1 MWFHPLYIV
10 NEPFILDFRGEWPT
24 DCHPGEQKPV
34 ITEYTGDSV
43 LIEFE
48 IIVEHPVCNDTP
60 TAYRVLVGMSDV
72 IIGMPPPG
80 NASYVVRD
88 IEGEIV
94 AEMRCEY
101 QTTMVCELDSD
112 DNPDGYAVRLLSPER
127 IILTSLSPI
136 SMGKIG
142 AGTAVRID

>member
-1 MWFHPLYIV
+1 MPPPTIGVPPPILFPL
-10 NEPFILDFRGEWPT
+10 PP
-24 DCHPGEQKPV
+24 PP
-34 ITEYTGDSV
+34 
-43 LIEFE
+43 
-48 IIVEHPVCNDTP
+48 
-60 TAYRVLVGMSDV
+60 
-72 IIGMPPPG
+72 IGTPPPG
-80 NASYVVRD
+80 NASDVVRD

-101 QTTMVCELDSD
+101 QTAMVCELDSD